1 MKEKKTAHIYTRSRV
16 VNIRPLRA
24 RVFREREHEEEEE
37 EEEEEE
43 RRPTAAAE
51 KASSQNTHHAR

>member
-37 EEEEEE
+37 EEEE

>member
-37 EEEEEE
+37 EEEEE